1 VQTYSITLCRTFKAG
16 ATIFG
21 KGSAAAGLQSMT
33 GGKELNLDM
42 CELEGMFAKPETKA
56 RVAAKTDEVKRT
68 KISLLDAKR
77 STSVGIMMKRI
88 TDKLQG
94 KEIRDALMEIDENL
108 LPLEVLPMVRE
119 IAPTAEEAKLLT
131 RFSGNVATLD
141 RPEQMMRT
149 LAHIPRLE
157 GRLRSMQFKA
167 QLEVDMDGVL
177 MQHVDDLKVACEAVR
192 ESTVAKWGLGPT
204 SVCC

>member
-1 VQTYSITLCRTFKAG
+1 MV
-16 ATIFG
+16 
-21 KGSAAAGLQSMT
+21 
-33 GGKELNLDM
+33 
-42 CELEGMFAKPETKA
+42 
-56 RVAAKTDEVKRT
+56 V
-68 KISLLDAKR
+68 
-77 STSVGIMMKRI
+77 
-88 TDKLQG
+88 G

-192 ESTVAKWGLGPT
+192 ESTELHALLQIVLDIGNALNAGT
-204 SVCC
+204 SKGNAVGFKLSTLLKLAELKAADKKTTLLHYVVDVRCLVSP

>member
-1 VQTYSITLCRTFKAG
+1 MV
-16 ATIFG
+16 
-21 KGSAAAGLQSMT
+21 
-33 GGKELNLDM
+33 
-42 CELEGMFAKPETKA
+42 
-56 RVAAKTDEVKRT
+56 V
-68 KISLLDAKR
+68 
-77 STSVGIMMKRI
+77 
-88 TDKLQG
+88 G

-167 QLEVDMDGVL
+167 QLEV
-177 MQHVDDLKVACEAVR
+177 
-192 ESTVAKWGLGPT
+192 T
-204 SVCC
+204 SCD